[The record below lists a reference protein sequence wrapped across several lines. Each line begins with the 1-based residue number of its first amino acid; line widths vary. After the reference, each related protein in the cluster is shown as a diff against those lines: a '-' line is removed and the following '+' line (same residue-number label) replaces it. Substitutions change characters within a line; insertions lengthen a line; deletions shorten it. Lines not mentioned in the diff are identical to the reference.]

1 MVVGIGQFR
10 PKRLV
15 KCCCGVGHCS
25 SIARKPCPCLSAL
38 ASLAKLRKGSRT
50 ALGFSASFRTI
61 ASMAET
67 MQSEMS
73 AEDLCSAAGRDA
85 DGLLRSIRCGAL
97 SVLALLVSNY
107 AESPKARDRRVF
119 PRLWRIPYCI
129 SHPSTACSRDHQRGA
144 GPAVLEDRH
153 SD

>member
-1 MVVGIGQFR
+1 MLLWRWALLDHSKEALPLFVG
-10 PKRLV
+10 
-15 KCCCGVGHCS
+15 
-25 SIARKPCPCLSAL
+25 L
-38 ASLAKLRKGSRT
+38 ASLAKLRKASRT

-67 MQSEMS
+67 MQSETS
-73 AEDLCSAAGRDA
+73 TEDLCSAAGRDA

-129 SHPSTACSRDHQRGA
+129 SHPSTACSRDHQ
-144 GPAVLEDRH
+144 
-153 SD
+153 